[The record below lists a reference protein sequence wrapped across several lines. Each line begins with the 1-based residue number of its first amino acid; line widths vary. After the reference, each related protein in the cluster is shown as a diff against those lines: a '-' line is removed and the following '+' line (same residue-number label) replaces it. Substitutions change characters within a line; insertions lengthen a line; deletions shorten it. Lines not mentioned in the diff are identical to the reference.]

1 MSWSRRFDEPIEL
14 PDGGLY
20 SDRRYD
26 RFSAF
31 AGRAV
36 VYAQITARL
45 LRLDPG
51 QYQRPA
57 TSGAGWPE
65 VIDELKIKRVCHG
78 TDQPAPFRRNSESIQ
93 RAVTFN
99 PDRKDT
105 HWEKRKL
112 KRDE

>member
-31 AGRAV
+31 AGRTV
-36 VYAQITARL
+36 VYAQITAQL
-45 LRLDPG
+45 LGLDPG

-65 VIDELKIKRVCHG
+65 VIEETKIKRVYHG
-78 TDQPAPFRRNSESIQ
+78 ANQAAPL
-93 RAVTFN
+93 RA
-99 PDRKDT
+99 
-105 HWEKRKL
+105 E
-112 KRDE
+112 